1 MTPAAWLL
9 AAALASPLASTLA
22 SPLASPLAQA
32 GAGPAAQVAQAKV
45 LMRAGPAS
53 QPAARA
59 LFAQAAGQG
68 SGAAAYY
75 LGLMLKNGMGGPQ
88 DLPAAMRSLEQ
99 AARQQVAPAMFIL
112 ANMLLES
119 DADTAEEQARH
130 WLDAACELEYPEAL
144 QQKSVALAEGRMGY
158 AHSEEQANLYLKMA
172 THAMGH
178 RSAEP

>member
-1 MTPAAWLL
+1 MTLAAWLL

-22 SPLASPLAQA
+22 SPLASPPAQA
-32 GAGPAAQVAQAKV
+32 GADPAAQLPQAKV

-75 LGLMLKNGMGGPQ
+75 LGLMQKNGMGGPQ

-112 ANMLLES
+112 ANMLLET
-119 DADTAEEQARH
+119 DQQRARF
-130 WLDAACELEYPEAL
+130 WLDAACDAEYPEAL